1 VLNPDIG
8 LPRGRAATSVAA
20 MSSTA
25 ASQPV
30 LIEPLPPH
38 RLDEAALFACL
49 RERLDGFGEPARV
62 RQFQGG
68 QSNPTYLIETPDRR
82 FVLRKKPPGPLLP
95 SAHQVEREH
104 RVLSALAGSGVPAPR
119 TRLLIEDPSVI
130 GTAFYVMDFVGG
142 RVLTDTTLSGLRRD
156 ERRPTYEALAT
167 TLAALHRIDWRAR
180 GLSDFGKADR
190 YCRRQVDRWTKQY
203 QAARIDDIPAMESL
217 TAWLNEHPE
226 PEDEGAVVHG
236 DFRLGNVIWAED
248 RPEIVAVLDWELA
261 TLGHPLADLAYLAL
275 PYHLPAVG
283 PMPGI
288 GHLDLAAENLPPEA
302 EFLETYRRAV
312 GRADVPH
319 WPYFLALSLFR
330 LAGICQGVY
339 ARALAGN
346 AADRSAH
353 AMAAVARGA
362 ADLGWAIASGARPVA
377 A

>member
-1 VLNPDIG
+1 MPS
-8 LPRGRAATSVAA
+8 A
-20 MSSTA
+20 A

-30 LIEPLPPH
+30 LIEPLPQH

-49 RERLDGFGEPARV
+49 GERLEGFHGPATV

-68 QSNPTYLIETPDRR
+68 QSNPTYLIETSDRR
-82 FVLRKKPPGPLLP
+82 FVLRKKPPGDLLP
-95 SAHQVEREH
+95 SAHQVEREY
-104 RVLSALAGSGVPAPR
+104 RVLAALAGSDVPVPAA
-119 TRLLIEDPSVI
+119 RLLVDDPAVI
-130 GTAFYVMDFVGG
+130 GTAFYVMDYVGG
-142 RVLTDTTLSGLRRD
+142 RVLTDTTLSASPRD
-156 ERRPTYEALAT
+156 ERRPTYEALAS
-167 TLAALHRIDWRAR
+167 TLAALHRVDWRER
-180 GLSDFGKADR
+180 GLADFGKAER

-203 QAARIDDIPAMESL
+203 QAARTDDIPAMESL
-217 TAWLNEHPE
+217 TRWLNEHPE
-226 PEDEGAVVHG
+226 PEDEATIVHG

-248 RPEIVAVLDWELA
+248 RPEIAAVLDWELA

-275 PYHLPAVG
+275 PYHLPPVG

-288 GHLDLAAENLPPEA
+288 GHLDLAAENLPTEA
-302 EFLETYRRAV
+302 EFLEAYRRAV
-312 GRADVPH
+312 GRSDIPH
-319 WPYFLALSLFR
+319 WAYFLALSLFR

-362 ADLGWAIASGARPVA
+362 AELGWAIASGAKPVA